1 MEMSGAPSDSFLGG
15 LFRTA
20 SEGNIARRGGWKR
33 AKVKAKPAPKPKV
46 ARAPYVVPSP
56 MRDQVAEHLSNELDF
71 EQIAER
77 MGLTV
82 KAVRRHF
89 EKIRR
94 DLGVQAV

>member
-46 ARAPYVVPSP
+46 ARAPYVVRITNARSGCRAPKQ
-56 MRDQVAEHLSNELDF
+56 RTRFRAD
-71 EQIAER
+71 R
-77 MGLTV
+77 
-82 KAVRRHF
+82 
-89 EKIRR
+89 
-94 DLGVQAV
+94 